1 MDNVLP
7 IVLAGGVGS
16 RLMPLTRDRAKPA
29 VPFGGQYRIIDFAL
43 SNIVNS
49 GYYKVKILTQYKSQS
64 LSRHITRAWRLA
76 RILDQY
82 VEMVPAQ
89 QRVGPQWFQ
98 GSADAVYQSLNV
110 ILDEDPEHVAIFGG
124 DHVYKM
130 DVRQFMQ
137 FHIDHD
143 ADLTVAAIPVP
154 LKEASDFGVIEI
166 DENNR
171 MIGFQEKPANP
182 RPMPGNPD
190 MALASMGNYVFK
202 TPALVDEV
210 RVDAERED
218 SAHDFGKSIVT
229 NMFPT
234 QRVFVYDFMT
244 NVIPGQPDTERGY
257 WRDVGTI
264 EAYFQAHMDLISAS
278 PTFDLYNRRWPI
290 RTHYDHNPPAKFVH
304 DDVVNSRVG
313 VAVNSIVSSGCIIS
327 GGRIE
332 RSVLS
337 PRVRINSYS
346 QVTECVLFE
355 AVNVGR
361 HSKIRRAIIDKGVEI
376 PSGTVIG
383 YDGEEDRR
391 RFHVTDTGCVVIAK
405 GTEI

>member
-383 YDGEEDRR
+383 YDVEEDRR
-391 RFHVTDTGCVVIAK
+391 RFHVTDTGFVVIAK